1 MRGGWAWD
9 FIFRRIKMQRIR
21 SGQKYITS
29 ILLMLG
35 VCLFFFF
42 AMAFP
47 VHAETSAEPSTKIN
61 GYVSDLKTRAAFNLA
76 TDIPGFV
83 FDPAKTTYSD
93 DDELVLYNG
102 VAPKIIASVT
112 EDDLY
117 YQICIN
123 GVPKGNPQSIK
134 GQNASVGNVGS
145 MTAITGA
152 SCGKNSFSIEVGK
165 VSSRQK
171 NIYSF

>member
-1 MRGGWAWD
+1 M
-9 FIFRRIKMQRIR
+9 
-21 SGQKYITS
+21 
-29 ILLMLG
+29 LL
-35 VCLFFFF
+35 FFF

-61 GYVSDLKTRAAFNLA
+61 GYVSDLKIRAAFNLA

-123 GVPKGNPQSIK
+123 GVLELITNQVYFFLSILKLSLSALTQAGIVAPTAANAGKSPQYK
-134 GQNASVGNVGS
+134 QSVAGHLP
-145 MTAITGA
+145 
-152 SCGKNSFSIEVGK
+152 
-165 VSSRQK
+165 Q
-171 NIYSF
+171 